1 MLVAFQEAKK
11 LADEQALAEAEAKA
25 DAAAGEE
32 GFSLEGLFGGLFTP
46 ESGETK
52 MRKIQRQA
60 DTGGIDFEDPE
71 LLEKC
76 AKYGKVSDAD
86 YYSLGGFVG
95 KITTKIF
102 GT

>member
-1 MLVAFQEAKK
+1 
-11 LADEQALAEAEAKA
+11 
-25 DAAAGEE
+25 
-32 GFSLEGLFGGLFTP
+32 
-46 ESGETK
+46 

-71 LLEKC
+71 LLDKC
-76 AKYGKVSDAD
+76 AIYGKVSDAD